1 MTKAS
6 GTILSALVGWIAAV
20 VTLLGWSF
28 LWPQIVPLTERASAL
43 PGHWKILLVVLV
55 FITPFGLTGGIIGGR
70 LPYEGGRREQ
80 LLYAALGGAAAT
92 LVFGS
97 CAFWYG
103 GW

>member
-1 MTKAS
+1 MMKTS
-6 GTILSALVGWIAAV
+6 QMVLSALAGWLSGI
-20 VTLLGWSF
+20 VTLLGWSL
-28 LWPQIVPLTERASAL
+28 LWPKIIPLADRASAL
-43 PGHWKILLVVLV
+43 PGSWKVLLFALV
-55 FITPFGLTGGIIGGR
+55 FITPFGLAGGIIGGR

-80 LLYAALGGAAAT
+80 LLYAVVGGAAAT